1 MSFSLSD
8 EEEAI
13 AETARAYFAEVS
25 GRLAAGADW
34 LGQVRNVGEQGWLRP
49 ALDMPSGVGAMLA
62 AEAAGYALLPM
73 PFSELACGVPVAL
86 AGWEPAESLLDSVTS
101 GTEVWPLAGFDAVAD
116 GLRGRSP
123 LSVSRVGDGWRLS
136 GSAHSVQAAQPHHGY
151 LVVAVDTE
159 SSAFRLLVVPC
170 SPGIVVRPAQS
181 IDEGCPV
188 AVAVFHDVPVADAA
202 ELPAEGI
209 HRAARWAAA
218 AAAAEMLGCASAL
231 RDLAVEHAR
240 SRHQFGVPIG
250 SFQAVQH
257 HCADMHVL
265 VETLRVAVWAAGLD
279 AETPKGDVD
288 NVSVAKSYA
297 DTAAVRVGELSLQ
310 VQGGMGFTWES
321 PVHRYIRRI
330 RRLASSFGDARWHR
344 EQLMARH
351 IHEAGITL

>member
-1 MSFSLSD
+1 MSFSLSE

-13 AETARAYFAEVS
+13 AETARAFFAEVS

-34 LGQVRNVGEQGWLRP
+34 LGEVRDVARQGWLRP
-49 ALDMPSGVGAMLA
+49 ALDLPSGVGAMLA

-86 AGWEPAESLLDSVTS
+86 AGWEPAQPLLDSVTT
-101 GTEVWPLAGFDAVAD
+101 GTQVWPLAGFDAVTD
-116 GLRGRSP
+116 GLRGHSP
-123 LSVSRVGDGWRLS
+123 LSVRRAGDGWRLS
-136 GSAHSVQAAQPHHGY
+136 GSAYSVQAARAHHGY
-151 LVVAVDTE
+151 LVVAVDTT
-159 SSAFRLLVVPC
+159 SSAFRLMAVPRTADVVVEPVQ
-170 SPGIVVRPAQS
+170 G

-188 AVAVFHDVPVADAA
+188 AVVRFHDVPVADAA
-202 ELPAEGI
+202 ELPAAAI

-218 AAAAEMLGCASAL
+218 AAAAEMLGCAAAL
-231 RDLAVEHAR
+231 RDLAVDHAA

-257 HCADMHVL
+257 LCADMHVL
-265 VETLRVAVWAAGLD
+265 VESLRVAVWAAGLD

-310 VQGGMGFTWES
+310 VHGGMGFTFQS

-351 IHEAGITL
+351 LHEAGISL

>member
-1 MSFSLSD
+1 MSFSLSE

-13 AETARAYFAEVS
+13 AETARAFFAEVS
-25 GRLAAGADW
+25 GRLAADADW
-34 LGQVRNVGEQGWLRP
+34 LGEVRNVAGQGWLRP
-49 ALDMPSGVGAMLA
+49 ALDLPSGVGAMLA

-73 PFSELACGVPVAL
+73 PFSELACGLPVAL
-86 AGWEPAESLLDSVTS
+86 AGWEPAQPLLDSVTS
-101 GTEVWPLAGFDAVAD
+101 GMQVWPLAGFDAVTD
-116 GLRGRSP
+116 GLRGHSP
-123 LSVSRVGDGWRLS
+123 LSVRRAGDGWLLS
-136 GSAHSVQAAQPHHGY
+136 GSAHSVQAARVHHGY
-151 LVVAVDTE
+151 LVVAVDTT
-159 SSAFRLLVVPC
+159 SSAFRLLAVPC
-170 SPGIVVRPAQS
+170 SPGIVVEPAPG
-181 IDEGCPV
+181 IDDGCPV

-209 HRAARWAAA
+209 HRAVRWGAA

-231 RDLAVEHAR
+231 RDLAVQHAR

-265 VETLRVAVWAAGLD
+265 VESLRVAVWAAGLD
-279 AETPKGDVD
+279 AQAPRGDVD

-297 DTAAVRVGELSLQ
+297 DAAAVRVGELALQ
-310 VQGGMGFTWES
+310 VHGGMGFTWES

-351 IHEAGITL
+351 LHEAGITL

>member
-1 MSFSLSD
+1 MSFSLSE

-34 LGQVRNVGEQGWLRP
+34 LGELRNVAEQGWLRP
-49 ALDMPSGVGAMLA
+49 ALDLPSGVGAMLA

-86 AGWEPAESLLDSVTS
+86 AGSVPAQSLLDSVTS
-101 GTEVWPLAGFDAVAD
+101 GAQVWPLAGFDAVTD

-123 LSVSRVGDGWRLS
+123 LSVSRAGDGWRLS
-136 GSAHSVQAAQPHHGY
+136 GSAHSVQAARAHHGY
-151 LVVAVDTE
+151 LVAAVDTA
-159 SSAFRLLVVPC
+159 SASFRLLAVPC
-170 SPGIVVRPAQS
+170 SSGIVIEPAQS
-181 IDEGCPV
+181 IDAGCPV
-188 AVAVFHDVPVADAA
+188 AVVHFDDVPVADAA

-209 HRAARWAAA
+209 QRAARWGAA
-218 AAAAEMLGCASAL
+218 AAAAEMLGCAAAL

-265 VETLRVAVWAAGLD
+265 VESLRVAVWAAGLD
-279 AETPKGDVD
+279 AEAPRGDVD

-297 DTAAVRVGELSLQ
+297 ETAAVRVGELSLQ
-310 VQGGMGFTWES
+310 VHGGMGFTWES

-351 IHEAGITL
+351 LHEAGITL